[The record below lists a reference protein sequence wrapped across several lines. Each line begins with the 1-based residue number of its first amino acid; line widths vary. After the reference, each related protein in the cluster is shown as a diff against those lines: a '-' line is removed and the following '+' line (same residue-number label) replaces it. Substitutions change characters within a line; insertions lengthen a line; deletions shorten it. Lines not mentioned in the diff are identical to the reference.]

1 MQWHSTSPN
10 THSQQHKVLSDA
22 AVPVTFSFQVLLRD
36 ERYQVGLHLMKPMR
50 IHAGRDPCL
59 LAGQCSMRSDQG
71 GHSDPVG
78 SPASPQGMYS
88 SSAQARSAG
97 GAASPQAATARPA
110 MGGPYRGVQGGCQPM
125 TARGPPVPCS
135 TGHYHSSGASTWRG
149 TYSYPL
155 AIGSSRYAG

>member
-1 MQWHSTSPN
+1 MHT
-10 THSQQHKVLSDA
+10 
-22 AVPVTFSFQVLLRD
+22 
-36 ERYQVGLHLMKPMR
+36 
-50 IHAGRDPCL
+50 GRDPCL

-71 GHSDPVG
+71 GHSGPNAAQSGPVG

-88 SSAQARSAG
+88 SPAQARSAG

-110 MGGPYRGVQGGCQPM
+110 VGGPYRGTQGGCHPM
-125 TARGPPVPCS
+125 TARSPPVRCS

-155 AIGSSRYAG
+155 AIGSSRYAGCTVQHKGIAQLECRWCSTAVRKG